1 MDRALTK
8 FSDHIFHEVLI
19 EYFDKL
25 ELKNLVRNIGN
36 DRMRYHKWLSVDF
49 LYFEVLKSFVR
60 LDFHQDLIEKIE
72 KFDFKRILLIY
83 SNKDNIDL
91 RLFREQLESK
101 MNPLLNLHYHLHH
114 VEVSIQ

>member
-1 MDRALTK
+1 MDRALTI

-36 DRMRYHKWLSVDF
+36 DRMRYHKLLSVDF

-60 LDFHQDLIEKIE
+60 LDFHQDLIEKNREIE
-72 KFDFKRILLIY
+72 FQKNLINLL
-83 SNKDNIDL
+83 
-91 RLFREQLESK
+91 EQR
-101 MNPLLNLHYHLHH
+101 
-114 VEVSIQ
+114 